1 MSKYMSMYNES
12 CISMKSQCE
21 SCCVVLNI
29 IKSHAVTY
37 LVMYLYYAYWPKY
50 VRGMAYLSVFF
61 FAAHDSLG
69 VVIMV
74 AIRSLT
80 SA

>member
-37 LVMYLYYAYWPKY
+37 LVVYLYYAYWP
-50 VRGMAYLSVFF
+50 
-61 FAAHDSLG
+61 FAAAGAADADFAPR
-69 VVIMV
+69 V
-74 AIRSLT
+74 APGPVAVPPSCHGT
-80 SA
+80 GA

>member
-1 MSKYMSMYNES
+1 MYNES

-37 LVMYLYYAYWPKY
+37 LVMYLYYAYW
-50 VRGMAYLSVFF
+50 RGGTTLMFALTFSPHWPFRTSITFHHLHFLSL
-61 FAAHDSLG
+61 S
-69 VVIMV
+69 
-74 AIRSLT
+74 
-80 SA
+80 